1 MKLSQL
7 FLLSVAVA
15 SLTTAQADLFGLF
28 ASGDEKEEEVASL
41 PTKINN
47 NTIHDLIHTER
58 RHVLFNSRRL
68 SGECCK

>member
-7 FLLSVAVA
+7 FWLSMAVA
-15 SLTTAQADLFGLF
+15 SLTTAQAGHFGMF
-28 ASGDEKEEEVASL
+28 GSDEEKAEEVASL

-47 NTIHDLIHTER
+47 NTIHDLIHAER